1 MNHTP
6 ARPHQEKNN
15 PATPG
20 SERCPQEPAT
30 RLPVLR
36 RLLATAA
43 VAGGIGDV
51 ALAGS
56 GPPATEAARGA
67 RPVAE
72 MPDCRPAGTGG
83 LPVYCLPT
91 MDDWRDDRVFRPL
104 MPLASMA
111 DSSPAAGGGGLNLAY
126 LAAGGG
132 ALALLVATLAG
143 GGSSGGGGSSSAG
156 TGNSSS
162 PASPPVNHSP
172 GSGSDASPPGKNAVP
187 PAEDSVLRVAAR
199 PLPVHLTGADFIA
212 VQPSLAIANAG
223 QITAADAHEQEP
235 GSMRKHMAI
244 LVDGLGHGGLD
255 YANDGTLEARGG
267 YGILITDPRT
277 AGAVGQTAERLVA
290 NRFRN
295 RGRIDFHAERGTRH
309 ALRLQHDGHD
319 ALNDSGSTLTVH
331 GYGAVA
337 MYSDGDG
344 RLENLGTIN
353 LGSVGTT
360 DTHMTA
366 MKLGPN
372 ASHEAVITNNGVINI
387 HANKSHAFGI
397 LSGNSQLLNIGEV
410 NLLCPHEDCGVFS
423 DWHTEYRKKQ
433 SQPGLSDTGPVLRLH
448 QSQEVRQ
455 PYTIRAGGHSHHMSL
470 AGSFVIKDGG
480 QFVNHGR
487 LIADHAVSPAGGSA
501 SPSRGAILR
510 EDAAQGGAEHRNEG
524 RMKVDGGYQVFRSDR
539 AKTVR
544 SRFINRG
551 GIEFHAVNSTMTAL
565 QVSHAG
571 HDVVND
577 AGGILTLTGNNAVGL
592 FSDSD
597 SLLENRGILNLG
609 TPGTTDTGMVA
620 MHLGPKSTHQ
630 AKLLNTGTIN
640 IYAGKS
646 HAFHI
651 DNDSNGSLVNQG
663 KVNYLCGD
671 KKSCSDHRSEHTRKR
686 SRVSSDDGSYRNL
699 TVREYQFGPV
709 TLPAD
714 GPLLRLSS
722 DATFYLKD
730 NGAFTNHGKIVAA
743 EAARGPLDARLY
755 GYRAILS
762 SGWSPGVLLLNTGT
776 LTASDGYGVLRTVD
790 PVENPRTHTSTG
802 RNRFINR
809 GVIDFTAT
817 ERSPHALYAAHAG
830 HDFLNDKG
838 GVITVRG
845 NGAVAMRSDGDG
857 NLINRGVINV
867 GEAGSMDSNMMGMVL
882 GPGALAVATL
892 INDKEGVINVHGRES
907 FAFHIADGNMAM
919 INRGKVNLL
928 CPAKDCAVF
937 SGAHEQ
943 SVHDV
948 TNVDLGSSYEY
959 AFHFPDQIDPQEPA
973 SSRATRLAGYVVG
986 TRPDGQ
992 AGTLSGGHLDASGVT
1007 VDTGFVA
1014 GTTAR
1019 QARFAKVLRGERID
1033 GIEQI
1038 RSRSAAWRAQAWRD
1052 ADGDV
1057 GVTLTKNDYREL
1069 APDAALRPL
1078 AAALEQDYD
1087 GSELFRSLELGSA
1100 ADIGHALRQLSG
1112 AGIRSALKPLQTL
1125 EQRFVRLGHDMA
1137 ETRAGFGL
1145 QLVGS
1150 RHGRPEARL
1159 GRSAYDLVV
1168 LRQRFAPGGA
1178 AQLTARYGF
1187 ASLRP
1192 GATAADAGLA
1202 GHSQLFGLDYAQPLG
1217 RGPTLEGEFRY
1228 AQHRFDTR
1236 RTLRYGSVDLRP
1248 QASQRRDRFSG
1259 RFALVLAPQRFGG
1272 LALAPLLG
1280 LTVHHQRD
1288 AALTE
1293 RNAGVYALRLSA
1305 ARASAVEGVFG
1316 LRVRHEAVDARHG
1329 RGWRVDAE
1337 LLGRPTLYRQAAV
1350 RQARFASL
1358 PSGGR
1363 FTLAADRA
1371 RFGYGGRLSLGFHGR
1386 DSRLDLGAHIGRD
1399 AVSGDHGV
1407 TARYQ
1412 RVF

>member
-1 MNHTP
+1 MAADAIRIGSP
-6 ARPHQEKNN
+6 A
-15 PATPG
+15 ADGPG
-20 SERCPQEPAT
+20 
-30 RLPVLR
+30 
-36 RLLATAA
+36 
-43 VAGGIGDV
+43 
-51 ALAGS
+51 
-56 GPPATEAARGA
+56 
-67 RPVAE
+67 
-72 MPDCRPAGTGG
+72 CRPPGPGDTAGRGR
-83 LPVYCLPT
+83 PAV
-91 MDDWRDDRVFRPL
+91 DDWPVSSLFRPQ
-104 MPLASMA
+104 MPLAA
-111 DSSPAAGGGGLNLAY
+111 LTDSSPTFGREGLNLTY

-132 ALALLVATLAG
+132 VLALLAAALGGGGGGGGGGVG
-143 GGSSGGGGSSSAG
+143 DGGSSPAG
-156 TGNSSS
+156 TGNPSL
-162 PASPPVNHSP
+162 PAGLSANRLPTS
-172 GSGSDASPPGKNAVP
+172 AV
-187 PAEDSVLRVAAR
+187 
-199 PLPVHLTGADFIA
+199 PLPVHLTGSDFIA
-212 VQPSLAIANAG
+212 VQPSQAIANAG
-223 QITAADAHEQEP
+223 PVTASAAHEQAP
-235 GSMRKHMAI
+235 GSARKHMAI
-244 LVDGLGHGGLD
+244 LIDGLGHGGLE
-255 YANDGTLEARGG
+255 YTNHGTLDARGG
-267 YGILITDPRT
+267 YGILITDPRA

-290 NRFRN
+290 SRFRN
-295 RGRIDFHAERGTRH
+295 RGHISFHAENGTRH

-353 LGSVGTT
+353 LGSAGTT

-397 LSGNSQLLNIGEV
+397 LSSNSQLLNIGEV

-448 QSQEVRQ
+448 QSQDVRQ
-455 PYTIRAGGHSHHMSL
+455 PYTIRAGGHSHHMSV

-487 LIADHAVSPAGGSA
+487 LIAGHAGSPTDGLPPVAGT
-501 SPSRGAILR
+501 AIIR

-524 RMKVDGGYQVFRSDR
+524 QIGVDGGYQVFRSGR

-544 SRFINRG
+544 SRFVNRG
-551 GIEFHAVNSTMTAL
+551 GIEFHAANSTTAAL
-565 QVSHAG
+565 QASHAG

-577 AGGILTLTGNNAVGL
+577 KSGIITLTGNNAVGL

-597 SLLENRGILNLG
+597 SLLENRGIINLG

-620 MHLGPKSTHQ
+620 MHLGPKSTQQ
-630 AKLLNTGTIN
+630 AMLLNTGTIN
-640 IYAGKS
+640 VYADKS
-646 HAFHI
+646 YAFFI
-651 DNDSNGSLVNQG
+651 DDESNGSLLNQG
-663 KVNYLCGD
+663 TVEL
-671 KKSCSDHRSEHTRKR
+671 SCTRRASCRHYRTGHTGTR
-686 SRVSSDDGSYRNL
+686 SRVSSRDGSYRNL
-699 TVREYQFGPV
+699 TVVEDLFQPV

-714 GPLLRLSS
+714 GPLMRLSGDS
-722 DATFYLKD
+722 TFHLKD
-730 NGAFTNHGKIVAA
+730 NGAIVNHGEIVAA
-743 EAARGPLDARLY
+743 DAVRDRPAAGSRT
-755 GYRAILS
+755 IFS
-762 SGWSPGVLLLNTGT
+762 SDWSPGVLLLNTGK
-776 LTASDGYGVLRTVD
+776 LTASDGYGVLQTVD
-790 PVENPRTHTSTG
+790 KVNNKRTHTSTG

-867 GEAGSMDSNMMGMVL
+867 GEAGSKDSNMMGMVL

-892 INDKEGVINVHGRES
+892 INDKEGIINVHGSES
-907 FAFHIADGNMAM
+907 FAFHIADGNAAM

-937 SGAHEQ
+937 SGAREQ
-943 SVHDV
+943 SAHDV
-948 TNVDLGSSYEY
+948 TNADLGSSYEY
-959 AFHFPDQIDPQEPA
+959 AFYFPDQIGPSAPA
-973 SSRATRLAGYVVG
+973 PSRATRLAGYVIG
-986 TRPDGQ
+986 TRPDGG

-1019 QARFAKVLRGERID
+1019 QARFAKVLRGEHID
-1033 GIEQI
+1033 GIGQI
-1038 RSRSAAWRAQAWRD
+1038 RSRSAAWQAQAWRD

-1057 GVTLTKNDYREL
+1057 GITLTKNDYREL

-1087 GSELFRSLELGSA
+1087 GSELFRSLELGSVA
-1100 ADIGHALRQLSG
+1100 EIGHALRQLSG

-1178 AQLTARYGF
+1178 GQLTARYGF
-1187 ASLRP
+1187 ASIRP
-1192 GATAADAGLA
+1192 GATAADAGLD

-1248 QASQRRDRFSG
+1248 QAGQRRDRFSG
-1259 RFALVLAPQRFGG
+1259 QLALALAPQRLGG

-1280 LTVHHQRD
+1280 LTVRHQRD

-1293 RNAGVYALRLSA
+1293 RNAGVYGLRLSA
-1305 ARASAVEGVFG
+1305 ARASALEGVFG

-1337 LLGRPTLYRQAAV
+1337 LLGRPVLYRQAAI

-1358 PSGGR
+1358 PGGGR

-1371 RFGYGGRLSLGFHGR
+1371 RFGYDGRLSLGFQGK
-1386 DSRLDLGAHIGRD
+1386 DSRLDLGAHISRD
-1399 AVSGDHGV
+1399 AASGDHGV
-1407 TARYQ
+1407 TARYL